1 MSKSNPLL
9 SALLIV
15 FGAAFCLLYPMLLIW
30 PSGWSWHQGSP
41 AASDYFMMIAGV
53 YAVLGIFM
61 IRAPRPCVIDL
72 VRGLVEHRACG
83 GHGLG
88 GLSHAD
94 DDGPPRRRRPV
105 PFRHRNR
112 ARPADEP
119 RSVRAGQGGRLTVMS
134 GAAHTAAPD
143 MTSG

>member
-30 PSGWSWHQGSP
+30 PSGWSGHQGSP

-61 IRAPRPCVIDL
+61 IRAAKDPLAHASLIWFVVWSSIAHAAVMAWEAFRTPMMTGHL
-72 VRGLVEHRACG
+72 VG
-83 GHGLG
+83 
-88 GLSHAD
+88 D
-94 DDGPPRRRRPV
+94 V
-105 PFRHRNR
+105 PFLFVIAIALGLLMSR
-112 ARPADEP
+112 AQSEPA
-119 RSVRAGQGGRLTVMS
+119 RA
-134 GAAHTAAPD
+134 AA
-143 MTSG
+143 